1 VQRPRQVLDLTAAVG
16 ILDKIGAMVDRIQE
30 ERHRNAL
37 SRAEVTR
44 IVTAMSEIVREHVSD
59 SVTLARIQAGW
70 MTIRG

>member
-1 VQRPRQVLDLTAAVG
+1 MQRPRQVLDLTAAVG